1 MLINFYYLTRTTC
14 GDIIITSTTH
24 DVIRGRK
31 MKKEIKEGPLTET
44 AFLIL
49 LAMYKPN
56 HGYGVMQFVE
66 EKTKGRVVFGPG
78 TLYGAINNLAKKKW
92 IEPCPVDPEE
102 RKKDYIITE
111 LGRAQVELEMNRL
124 EEIYNIAIET
134 VKGGVKDEKDI

>member
-1 MLINFYYLTRTTC
+1 
-14 GDIIITSTTH
+14 
-24 DVIRGRK
+24 

-92 IEPCPVDPEE
+92 IEPCPVNPKE
-102 RKKDYIITE
+102 RKKDYVITE
-111 LGRAQVELEMNRL
+111 LGRVQVEEEMKRL
-124 EEIYNIAIET
+124 KEIYDIAIEI
-134 VKGGVKDEKDI
+134 VEGGGHDEEDI